1 MNRRPTSKLI
11 DSRARISLRVPSWLI
26 CCLIATLA
34 GFTASQARSDSAFVS
49 GKPVL
54 RVEYWQNRQA
64 EIGAW
69 LQDGRNLSAVK
80 LVFLGDSITD
90 FWSLGDNPWVS
101 GQKCGRAIWD
111 ESFSGRPSENRGLN
125 LGISG
130 DRTEHV
136 LYRILPKAAG
146 GLGELDSAA
155 LNPEFVIL
163 LVGINNTWAAEAP
176 VADSVFAGIQA
187 VISAVHER
195 KPKARVILQSLLPT
209 MEESKNR
216 EVVVPVN
223 RRLVELSSSRPYS
236 DYVVYLDLYA
246 AFVDS
251 KGQQLG
257 QYFNDGL
264 HPNESG
270 YRVWRDQLVPF
281 LSRARA
287 STAHAR

>member
-1 MNRRPTSKLI
+1 MHPTSKLI
-11 DSRARISLRVPSWLI
+11 DSRTRILLRVPSWLI

-34 GFTASQARSDSAFVS
+34 SFTASPARSDSAFVS
-49 GKPVL
+49 GKPAV

-69 LQDGRNLSAVK
+69 LRDGRNLSTVK

-90 FWSLGDNPWVS
+90 FWSLGDNPWVN

-111 ESFSGRPSENRGLN
+111 ESFSGRPPENRGLN

-146 GLGELDSAA
+146 GLGELDSAD

-163 LVGINNTWAAEAP
+163 LVGINNTWAAETP
-176 VADSVFAGIQA
+176 VADSVFAGIEA

-209 MEESKNR
+209 MEDSKNR

-223 RRLVELSSSRPYS
+223 RRLLELSSSRPYS

-251 KGQQLG
+251 RGQQLG

-281 LSRARA
+281 LSRART

>member
-1 MNRRPTSKLI
+1 MNLYPNSKHTG
-11 DSRARISLRVPSWLI
+11 SQTRSSPCVPGWFI
-26 CCLIATLA
+26 CCLIVTLT
-34 GFTASQARSDSAFVS
+34 GFSAAPARSDTAFAS
-49 GKPVL
+49 GKPAV

-64 EIGAW
+64 EISAS
-69 LQDGRNLSAVK
+69 LQDGSKLSAVK
-80 LVFLGDSITD
+80 LLFLGDSITD

-111 ESFSGRPSENRGLN
+111 ESFSGRPPENRGLN

-146 GLGELDSAA
+146 GLGELDSAD

-176 VADSVFAGIQA
+176 VADSVFAGIEA

-223 RRLVELSSSRPYS
+223 RRLLELSSSRPYS

-251 KGQQLG
+251 RGQQLS